1 MHCERM
7 KHQKAR
13 KYGHRHWHK
22 EGNSAG
28 KLGAKT
34 MSKQIL
40 HMYSINVSCCSIY
53 SIMGVELDK
62 VANKLWLIFIAFSV
76 AGLLKFTQV
85 TMDIAPPSSMVYTAD
100 VWHM

>member
-62 VANKLWLIFIAFSV
+62 VVMVDIHSFFSHWAYSSHHGYEFNGRCV
-76 AGLLKFTQV
+76 AYVSL
-85 TMDIAPPSSMVYTAD
+85 SC
-100 VWHM
+100 